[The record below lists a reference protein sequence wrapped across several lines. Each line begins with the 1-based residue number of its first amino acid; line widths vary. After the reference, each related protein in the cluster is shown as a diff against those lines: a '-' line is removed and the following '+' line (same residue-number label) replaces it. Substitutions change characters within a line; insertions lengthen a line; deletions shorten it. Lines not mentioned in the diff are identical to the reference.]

1 MGLLDSLFGGGK
13 RRAAVASA
21 LRAAA
26 SKDLTAA
33 LGCLANLPAA
43 DRADALCEVA
53 DHCCREEDAASAR
66 SMVARALETV
76 PEHRGA
82 LERLLALESESR
94 NLDAAIAAGA
104 RLVRAAPKRLEP
116 VCTLADL
123 LLAVNRPA
131 DALAAIEESPHSGE
145 ATVVLKRGECLL
157 ALDRDEEAL
166 EILSAVRD
174 HFYGAL
180 KAGLLSR
187 EDWHHVQDL
196 HGEASRLADSAQ
208 AALHGRE
215 SVVVDSAMQGKLD
228 GRAGVNYRLLG
239 QALMAAAPRLATQLE
254 LASPQATETRANRML
269 KDDPKSAHGRV
280 LKGSALLRQ
289 GKVARAHEHFEEATT
304 IDGKCFA
311 AFLGLGAVLDHE
323 RFDLLTAAGRLPVS
337 TEPAGLE
344 KVVPDLPALTP
355 LEKRVV
361 VATSRPLRSCFPD
374 LARAGAQIRILPIDV
389 RATDLPELA
398 RIADLR
404 SDDHRSYQAIGGL
417 AVPLLA
423 VSRIDELLDV
433 VSDNG
438 LVFAHELAH
447 LAFFHM
453 PESSRLA
460 VEAIYEKAAEI
471 GWVAEGYALKN
482 PDEFFAVSYTD
493 WLRVDLSLP
502 LRREPDEA
510 GIFDSVS
517 RVFEQIAEG

>member
-1 MGLLDSLFGGGK
+1 VGLLDSLFGGGK

-43 DRADALCEVA
+43 DRADALCELA
-53 DHCCREEDAASAR
+53 DHYGREEDGASAR
-66 SMVARALETV
+66 SMVARALDTV
-76 PEHRGA
+76 PEHRAA

-94 NLDAAIAAGA
+94 NLDAAIAACA

-215 SVVVDSAMQGKLD
+215 SVVVDSASSASSGQPGILAEAHHRGPTRISRSPSARSSGNSGG
-228 GRAGVNYRLLG
+228 GRWSSERI
-239 QALMAAAPRLATQLE
+239 
-254 LASPQATETRANRML
+254 SRA
-269 KDDPKSAHGRV
+269 
-280 LKGSALLRQ
+280 
-289 GKVARAHEHFEEATT
+289 VARAS
-304 IDGKCFA
+304 A
-311 AFLGLGAVLDHE
+311 AFSD
-323 RFDLLTAAGRLPVS
+323 AGSGRGGRTPPTS
-337 TEPAGLE
+337 RADAWCT
-344 KVVPDLPALTP
+344 ALT
-355 LEKRVV
+355 L
-361 VATSRPLRSCFPD
+361 
-374 LARAGAQIRILPIDV
+374 
-389 RATDLPELA
+389 
-398 RIADLR
+398 
-404 SDDHRSYQAIGGL
+404 
-417 AVPLLA
+417 
-423 VSRIDELLDV
+423 
-433 VSDNG
+433 
-438 LVFAHELAH
+438 HE
-447 LAFFHM
+447 
-453 PESSRLA
+453 P
-460 VEAIYEKAAEI
+460 
-471 GWVAEGYALKN
+471 
-482 PDEFFAVSYTD
+482 
-493 WLRVDLSLP
+493 
-502 LRREPDEA
+502 
-510 GIFDSVS
+510 
-517 RVFEQIAEG
+517 